1 MINACVTNYNKDT
14 SKDNSLFLVKHV
26 CVCVC
31 VPCVWQQRK
40 KKKSHHLTKFET
52 KTNFADHFHFIMMS
66 FVVCTFKITSTIF
79 QN

>member
-14 SKDNSLFLVKHV
+14 SKDNSLSLVKHV

-31 VPCVWQQRK
+31 VCLVFGNSE
-40 KKKSHHLTKFET
+40 KKSHHLTKFET

-66 FVVCTFKITSTIF
+66 FMVCSFKITSTIF
-79 QN
+79 LN